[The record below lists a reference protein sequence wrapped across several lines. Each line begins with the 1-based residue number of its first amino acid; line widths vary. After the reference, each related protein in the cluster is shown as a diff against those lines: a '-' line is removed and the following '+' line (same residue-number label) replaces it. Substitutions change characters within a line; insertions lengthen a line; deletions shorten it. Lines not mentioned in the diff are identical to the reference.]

1 MNIAEFADL
10 LAASRAQPEPQR
22 LLFVF
27 VAAEL
32 PADATEQERQRH
44 AEKQG
49 GSLKPVLCV
58 DKLPDEL
65 LDFAGLLAESGRT
78 GIEWDLV
85 FAAGLAGRAGLAPNS
100 DEAEQPLKMMVG
112 AIEAGSIGNFLAFDR
127 EGQALKLY

>member
-10 LAASRAQPEPQR
+10 LAASRAQSEPQR

-65 LDFAGLLAESGRT
+65 VDFASLLAESGRT